1 MQQITRIDG
10 IAMQQEQEHMLEW
23 MLLIHT
29 SALGEA

>member
-10 IAMQQEQEHMLEW
+10 IAMQQEHMLEW